1 MTEIPDD
8 VKKAAVVAFNT
19 AIDMDRYEGSY
30 EVIARAILAE
40 RERCAKV
47 AISHAPATQDFADAP
62 LQDMAKR
69 IAAAIRK

>member
-8 VKKAAVVAFNT
+8 VMKAARK
-19 AIDMDRYEGSY
+19 AIEDASGGAVMC
-30 EVIARAILAE
+30 IARAILTE